1 MRKIIRLSLSIIW
14 ISILFFVWN
23 IALQANSGT
32 VNTPCDSKDCINSPN
47 FEISVWTFGSTTLID
62 EDSAGGTVNNILM
75 TVLEKLILIFWACAI
90 FIMTIGA
97 WYMIIYHGQDEF
109 LSKWKSIFM
118 SGIIALVVALSAWII
133 VRLFSFLLY

>member
-1 MRKIIRLSLSIIW
+1 MRKIIQLSILI
-14 ISILFFVWN
+14 ISLGIFFLWSQSLV
-23 IALQANSGT
+23 QAST
-32 VNTPCDSKDCINSPN
+32 DITSPD
-47 FEISVWTFGSTTLID
+47 FTIPVWTFWSTTLID
-62 EDSAGGTVNNILM
+62 EDSAGGTVNNVLM
-75 TVLEKLILIFWACAI
+75 TVLEKLILVFWACAI
-90 FIMTIGA
+90 FIMTIWA